1 MQSFLRLKKWVH
13 ISMPEN
19 SMDTGDY
26 RIELTIK
33 DRIATLTINRA
44 EKLNALDFDMVRA
57 LERAALTVDADPE
70 VRVAIITGAGE
81 KSFCAGGD
89 IASWS
94 GLTPDQ
100 FAMQWIRQGHRAFD
114 ALARLRQPLIAALN
128 GHTLG
133 GGLEVAITADLRI
146 AEEHVKLGLPETGLG
161 ILPGWSGTQRASRRL
176 GAQTV
181 RRMSLFGEIF
191 TAQQGLQLGIV
202 DRVVPKGQSLAVAKE
217 IAQATMQRGT
227 LATQAAKML
236 INAAEGE
243 ERERAMEAI
252 ASLAVAGSAELKEG
266 ISAFKEKRK
275 PRF

>member
-1 MQSFLRLKKWVH
+1 MQFCLRQKKWDR
-13 ISMPEN
+13 ISMV
-19 SMDTGDY
+19 DTGDN
-26 RIELTIK
+26 RVGLAIK
-33 DRIATLTINRA
+33 DRVATITINRA
-44 EKLNALDFDMVRA
+44 DKLNALDFEMVLG
-57 LERAALTVDADPE
+57 LERAARIIDADNDI
-70 VRVAIITGAGE
+70 RVAIITGAGE

-94 GLTPDQ
+94 GLSPEQ
-100 FAMQWIRQGHRAFD
+100 FALQWIRHGHRAFD

-161 ILPGWSGTQRASRRL
+161 ILPGWSGTQRATRRF

-181 RRMSLFGEIF
+181 RRMSVFGEIF
-191 TAQQGLQLGIV
+191 TAEQGLVLGIV
-202 DRVVPKGQSLAVAKE
+202 DRVVTKGQSLTTATE
-217 IAQATMQRGT
+217 IAHLLMQRGT

-243 ERERAMEAI
+243 ESERTMEAL

-266 ISAFKEKRK
+266 IAAFTEKRK

>member
-1 MQSFLRLKKWVH
+1 MQSSLHLKKWDRILMV
-13 ISMPEN
+13 
-19 SMDTGDY
+19 DTGDN
-26 RIELTIK
+26 RVGLAIK
-33 DRIATLTINRA
+33 DRVATITINRA
-44 EKLNALDFDMVRA
+44 DKLNALDFAMIPA
-57 LERAALTVDADPE
+57 LERAAHIIDADGE

-94 GLTPDQ
+94 GLTPEQ
-100 FAMQWIRQGHRAFD
+100 FALQWIRQGHRAFD

-133 GGLEVAITADLRI
+133 GGFEVAITADLRI

-161 ILPGWSGTQRASRRL
+161 ILPGWSGTQRATRRF

-181 RRMSLFGEIF
+181 RRMSVFGEIF
-191 TAQQGLQLGIV
+191 TAEQGLTLGIV
-202 DRVVPKGQSLAVAKE
+202 DRVVPKGQSLSTANEVS
-217 IAQATMQRGT
+217 QSLMQRGA

-243 ERERAMEAI
+243 DSERAMESL

-266 ISAFKEKRK
+266 VAAFKEKRK
-275 PRF
+275 PKF